1 MNNATPIE
9 TGATQT
15 EPFVPQ
21 EIAFRKWSRG
31 APGAWKR
38 KVIKTEKAFDAFIER
53 LQSGDY
59 DIECRDAL

>member
-1 MNNATPIE
+1 MNSDTPNE
-9 TGATQT
+9 SSPAQA

-38 KVIKTEKAFDAFIER
+38 KVIKTEKAFDAFIAR

-59 DIECRDAL
+59 DIEVRDAL